1 MEEHPL
7 LAAFAKL
14 IADFLGNANN
24 NAALL
29 DALLDSCALSMLQ
42 GQDPSSVR
50 DAFEFERIQYFTT
63 QYLKAEEREML
74 HVRLRKVEQDMALRP
89 KKFRVFLREM
99 PNRVSWFRSSIPDWA
114 VSAELVESLGPV
126 VNRDGRRFWLD
137 IYRVPTIVR
146 ELHFRGAIKPS
157 IILGYDT
164 PLVITFQRVN
174 LPFRVVSR
182 MEMGEGTV
190 WVQAKLLIADANE
203 QMYCGLR
210 VASATVNFP
219 GFSSDDP
226 QRAQGE
232 ILMVHDVNVKASI
245 TLKLAPT
252 IEQNGE
258 GNFGEDASNAHTH
271 LPEAITIKFNQTSSS
286 LELVSEPATLN
297 LYGNQKTLTWT
308 GQQAGNGAFFSAA
321 SIPMA
326 LDSEDF
332 VVSQRQSPVLGL
344 SGTTQLFDGAWVL
357 PMTRLGV
364 PLQAEGAG
372 MLFVKTKKGLSTTCS
387 GLLDANRASNALL
400 RLDECFL
407 AATPNVLHLI
417 SPKTTTENATQR
429 LRLWQGSE
437 SRWNDLSLFYQAEFP
452 FIYQSDAAGQE
463 TIAALTDCEGNLDR
477 PVTAE
482 GQPFVLKAKKSLML
496 RSFAELQDYIVVYDE
511 NILRDNAANAAQMA
525 GAPSFPSQAIAL
537 NNALMTVS
545 PLNAFLLS
553 GQLMPGAETFTDASL
568 SYAFGLLGYLPTLP
582 DPYAA
587 NAGIFQWMSQRQAG
601 NDGMFVIGE
610 WQRLLVGSLRWK
622 GGDVPSVNFIFG
634 DLERAANNLAV
645 HLNPLLNLNLADERE
660 NQTFDARVKK
670 TSARIKKRIGRDVET
685 RGDSYKLHLNV
696 NDRFQHRHFFSLLD
710 VSTAADWMGVDLGF
724 IDEAFFFE
732 RSFEVRTDQNPLSAD
747 GMDVVASGRF
757 VRLFTV
763 PQISWEP
770 VINTTPPFNVN
781 NDPPAGILTFQ
792 DDGPPTL
799 IGNTGRETVP
809 IAPLPLAF
817 YIDEKYR
824 TDNNFKA
831 WSFFTLPFG
840 MLGITRY
847 DQKGMNI
854 GQPPG
859 ATIEVLQHQFEG
871 GAKTALQIST
881 IGYTHPQGNRN
892 FEGVTEQLFNLKG
905 PQGDP
910 LDRSILSKTVSDIF
924 NTEFGAGGNGGQLRQ
939 RGVPVERYDF
949 SGYGANIFSHWLNPE
964 AEIGQTSQA
973 KFDVWRGRTA
983 HEVVQ
988 VRSIIYPW
996 CIHVVRTITMFRNSA
1011 GLVYRI
1017 DSGWRAESDGV
1028 YNFKNRIVDING
1040 EEVDVAAYTFH
1051 PGIVGGVFDVRNIV
1065 ETSEI
1070 TPYTTPWNKTQGF
1083 YVDPNDGLMKGV
1095 GAGKMLNIELVP
1107 VYFDADV
1114 QMEDVVSGAVNGRVP
1129 SLRMLGYLQISPQGI
1144 VISPEHFR
1152 ELLLLQNGL
1161 GGAVDCLINIGGS
1174 DQTMRMSRVEVQ
1186 PSRDIA
1192 NQLVFVTVA
1201 KGMPILPKD
1210 GSWSVVQHQ
1219 KATKEVLPIS
1229 NNVVPLIRRGVLGQP
1244 QNNPLELANPADLFT
1259 LNLENR
1265 TTQFAFLQN
1274 TDTQKVLF
1282 RNPWFEKGKKAL
1294 QSSKPD
1300 LADAYRL
1307 LDSKGIFP
1315 KLDNIP
1321 RLDLNN
1327 FNLNITEGG
1336 YKLLNKIEPDK
1347 LLEQVLPEGPVYFI
1361 NEKDVKIYVEYAKK
1375 DIKGNK
1381 TGDGILNY
1389 DLDSAARKWTNKL
1402 NDITMVIDLLD
1413 MKRLFLIRGKFD
1425 TEKGKTP
1432 AFTGPELE
1440 FGEPLQPVY
1449 EILQI
1454 LLLLNGGD
1462 YAGALTK
1469 GLKVAMSNSPNNWEY
1484 KFQADKE
1491 IPVLR
1496 FPPPAA
1502 DSPVAPLRLECYL
1515 KLGCYFNVGMP
1526 LPSGEGVPVPSA
1538 GGYVEFGAK
1547 LSVMCLSVAA
1557 ATVYAVG
1564 TCALRIGADTV
1575 RGPNL
1580 YMKLGFGV
1588 ELVVGLPVIGNV
1600 SVYFAAGVEISIDKR
1615 LIVVGAFILFR
1626 GRAEL
1631 IGGLVTI
1638 QIQIE
1643 ASGKISR
1650 DLVTNRTDCIAQVTF
1665 SLDISIF
1672 LVINISFSKSFQE
1685 NRQIA

>member
-14 IADFLGNANN
+14 IADFIGTDQNDEAPLNT
-24 NAALL
+24 LL
-29 DALLDSCALSMLQ
+29 NRCALALLQ
-42 GQDPSSVR
+42 GQEPSSMR
-50 DAFEFERIQYFTT
+50 DSFEFERIQYFTT
-63 QYLKAEEREML
+63 QYLKAEERDML
-74 HVRLRKVEQDMALRP
+74 HVRLRKVEQDRALRP
-89 KKFRVFLREM
+89 EQFRVFLREM
-99 PNRVSWFRSSIPDWA
+99 PNRVSWIRSSIPDWA
-114 VSAELVESLGPV
+114 VSAELVESLNPV
-126 VNRDGRRFWLD
+126 TNRDGRRFWLD
-137 IYRVPTIVR
+137 IYKIPATIR
-146 ELHFRGAIKPS
+146 ELRFHGANKPN
-157 IILGYDT
+157 IILGFDT
-164 PLVITFQRVN
+164 PLVITPRRVN
-174 LPFRVVSR
+174 LPFRIVSKI
-182 MEMGEGTV
+182 EMGEGTV
-190 WVQAKLLIADANE
+190 WLQATMLVADANE
-203 QMYCGLR
+203 QLYCGVR
-210 VASATVNFP
+210 VASATVTFP
-219 GFSSDDP
+219 GFISDDAR
-226 QRAQGE
+226 QARGE
-232 ILMVHDVNVKASI
+232 FLMVHDPNIKASI
-245 TLKLAPT
+245 TLKLAAA
-252 IEQNGE
+252 IEQNGV
-258 GNFGEDASNAHTH
+258 GAYGADARETH
-271 LPEAITIKFNQTSSS
+271 IRLPETMTIQYNQTAST
-286 LELVSEPATLN
+286 LALVADNASCN
-297 LYGNQKTLTWT
+297 LYGNPKIFTWT
-308 GQQAGNGAFFSAA
+308 GQPAGNGAFFKAA

-326 LDSEDF
+326 LDSEDL
-332 VVSQRQSPVLGL
+332 VINQRQSPVLGL
-344 SGTTQLFDGAWVL
+344 AGATQLFDGAWVL
-357 PMTRLGV
+357 PMTKLGV
-364 PLQAEGAG
+364 PLQAEGGG
-372 MLFVKTKKGLSTTCS
+372 MLFVKTKKGLLATSS
-387 GLLDANRASNALL
+387 GLLDVNRVAAAQLRFDESYLIAAS
-400 RLDECFL
+400 
-407 AATPNVLHLI
+407 NVLHVI
-417 SPKTTTENATQR
+417 SPKTTTENAIQR

-437 SRWNDLSLFYQAEFP
+437 ARWNDLTMSFKNLFP
-452 FIYQSDAAGQE
+452 VIYQCDAAGLE
-463 TIAALTDCEGNLDR
+463 TIATLADCAGNLDR
-477 PVTAE
+477 PVSAD
-482 GQPFVLKAKKSLML
+482 GLPLALKAKSSLVL
-496 RSFAELQDYIVVYDE
+496 RAFAELRDFVVIYDE
-511 NILRDNAANAAQMA
+511 NILRDNAADAIQVG
-525 GAPSFPSQAIAL
+525 GAPMFPSQAIAL

-553 GQLMPGAETFTDASL
+553 GQLPPMAETFLDACL
-568 SYAFGLLGYLPTLP
+568 NYAFGLLGYLPTLP

-587 NAGIFQWMSQRQAG
+587 NTGIFQWMGQRQGG
-601 NDGMFVIGE
+601 NNGMVVLGE
-610 WQRLLVGSLRWK
+610 WQRLLVATLRWK
-622 GGDVPSVNFIFG
+622 GGEVPAVHFIFG
-634 DLERAANNLAV
+634 DMERAANNLPV
-645 HLNPLLNLNLADERE
+645 HLNPLLNLNLADNQENLTRE
-660 NQTFDARVKK
+660 ARVRI
-670 TSARIKKRIGRDVET
+670 TAARIQKRMRREVEM
-685 RGDSYKLHLNV
+685 RGDNYKLHLNV

-732 RSFEVRTDQNPLSAD
+732 RSFDVRTDQNPLSAD
-747 GMDVVASGRF
+747 GMDVVASGHF

-770 VINTTPPFNVN
+770 VINTTPPFNIN
-781 NDPPAGILTFQ
+781 NDPPAGVLTFQ

-799 IGNTGRETVP
+799 IGNTGREAVP

-817 YIDEKYR
+817 YIGEKYR

-840 MLGITRY
+840 MLGIARY

-854 GQPPG
+854 GNPPG

-881 IGYTHPQGNRN
+881 IGYKHPQGNRN

-910 LDRSILSKTVSDIF
+910 LDRSILSKTVTDIF
-924 NTEFGAGGNGGQLRQ
+924 NKEFGAAGNGGQLRQ

-996 CIHVVRTITMFRNSA
+996 CVHVVRTITMFRNSA

-1017 DSGWRAESDGV
+1017 DSGWRAESHGV
-1028 YNFKNRIVDING
+1028 YGFKNRIVDING
-1040 EEVDVAAYTFH
+1040 EEVDVAAYSFH
-1051 PGIVGGVFDVRNIV
+1051 PGVVGGVFDVRNIV

-1070 TPYTTPWNKTQGF
+1070 TPYTTTWNKTQGF

-1095 GAGKMLNIELVP
+1095 GAGKNLNIELVP

-1129 SLRMLGYLQISPQGI
+1129 SRRMLGYLQISPQGI

-1161 GGAVDCLINIGGS
+1161 GGAVDCLVNIGGS
-1174 DQTMRMSRVEVQ
+1174 NQTMRMSRVEVQ
-1186 PSRDIA
+1186 PSRDTT

-1210 GSWSVVQHQ
+1210 GSWSVVHHQ

-1229 NNVVPLIRRGVLGQP
+1229 NNVVPLIRRGLLGQP

-1282 RNPWFEKGKKAL
+1282 RNPWFEKGKQAL
-1294 QSSKPD
+1294 QSSRPD

-1321 RLDLNN
+1321 RLDLND

-1336 YKLLNKIEPDK
+1336 YKLLNKIQPDK

-1440 FGEPLQPVY
+1440 FGEALQPVY
-1449 EILQI
+1449 DILQI

-1564 TCALRIGADTV
+1564 TCTLRIGADTV

-1588 ELVVGLPVIGNV
+1588 ELMVGLPVIGNV
-1600 SVYFAAGVEISIDKR
+1600 SIYFAAGIEISIDKR